1 MASLASLQA
10 QLDGLAAAVEDALAT
25 SKDTEHDD
33 DEEAQQRTALL
44 QQALGLVRS
53 SAQAHGRASARRT
66 ARAGAAG
73 GAKATETILV
83 ETMLPAAQA
92 HEMMLPVVAGSLD
105 PEEREARELE
115 ALRAQFAAGAA
126 EEEEELDWSAPD
138 DGGGGS
144 DDEADA
150 PSLDGAADDDAAARL
165 LRALPASS
173 AAAAAKVTNWE
184 TAEGYVP
191 QGTPGFNEF
200 AREQMRRAG
209 VPSNP
214 CVRPPEE
221 LVPAAWAAPSSDPEK
236 QPRLQPYQETVAFL
250 CRPQS
255 LPNPR
260 MLVVHRTGCGKTATM
275 IQVAQTY
282 FLPTLTLI

>member
-1 MASLASLQA
+1 MPSPLSQPVLAALQA
-10 QLDGLAAAVEDALAT
+10 QLDGLTAAVEGALAV
-25 SKDTEHDD
+25 SKATDHDD
-33 DEEAQQRTALL
+33 DEAQQRTALL

-53 SAQAHGRASARRT
+53 SAQAHGRASSRHT
-66 ARAGAAG
+66 ARSSGVTG
-73 GAKATETILV
+73 GAKATETIF
-83 ETMLPAAQA
+83 ETILPPTPA
-92 HEMMLPVVAGSLD
+92 HETMLPVVAGSLD

-126 EEEEELDWSAPD
+126 AEEEELDWSAPD

-173 AAAAAKVTNWE
+173 SSSSAAAKVTNWE
-184 TAEGYVP
+184 SAEGYVP

-209 VPSNP
+209 VPCNP
-214 CVRPPEE
+214 CVRPPAE
-221 LVPAAWAAPSSDPEK
+221 LVPA
-236 QPRLQPYQETVAFL
+236 
-250 CRPQS
+250 
-255 LPNPR
+255 
-260 MLVVHRTGCGKTATM
+260 G
-275 IQVAQTY
+275 
-282 FLPTLTLI
+282 

>member
-1 MASLASLQA
+1 MPSLAALQA
-10 QLDGLAAAVEDALAT
+10 QLDGLTAAVEGALAA
-25 SKDTEHDD
+25 SKATDHDD
-33 DEEAQQRTALL
+33 DEAQQRTALL

-53 SAQAHGRASARRT
+53 SAQAHGRASARHN
-66 ARAGAAG
+66 ARPAGATG
-73 GAKATETILV
+73 GAKATETIL
-83 ETMLPAAQA
+83 ETILPPTPA
-92 HEMMLPVVAGSLD
+92 HETMLPVVAGSLD

-126 EEEEELDWSAPD
+126 AEEEELDWSAPD

-173 AAAAAKVTNWE
+173 SSSSAAAKVTNWE
-184 TAEGYVP
+184 SAEGYVP

-200 AREQMRRAG
+200 AREQMRRSG

-214 CVRPPEE
+214 CVRPPAE
-221 LVPAAWAAPSSDPEK
+221 LVPAGW
-236 QPRLQPYQETVAFL
+236 
-250 CRPQS
+250 
-255 LPNPR
+255 
-260 MLVVHRTGCGKTATM
+260 G
-275 IQVAQTY
+275 
-282 FLPTLTLI
+282 

>member
-1 MASLASLQA
+1 MASLAALQA
-10 QLDGLAAAVEDALAT
+10 QLDGLTAAVEGALAA
-25 SKDTEHDD
+25 SKATDHDD
-33 DEEAQQRTALL
+33 DEAQQRTALL

-53 SAQAHGRASARRT
+53 SAQAHGRASARHT
-66 ARAGAAG
+66 ARPAGATG
-73 GAKATETILV
+73 GAKATETIL
-83 ETMLPAAQA
+83 ETILPPTPA
-92 HEMMLPVVAGSLD
+92 HETMLPVVAGSLD

-126 EEEEELDWSAPD
+126 AEEEELDWSAPD

-173 AAAAAKVTNWE
+173 SSSSSSSSAAKVTNWE
-184 TAEGYVP
+184 SAEGYVP

-214 CVRPPEE
+214 CVRPPAE
-221 LVPAAWAAPSSDPEK
+221 LVPA
-236 QPRLQPYQETVAFL
+236 
-250 CRPQS
+250 
-255 LPNPR
+255 
-260 MLVVHRTGCGKTATM
+260 G
-275 IQVAQTY
+275 
-282 FLPTLTLI
+282 